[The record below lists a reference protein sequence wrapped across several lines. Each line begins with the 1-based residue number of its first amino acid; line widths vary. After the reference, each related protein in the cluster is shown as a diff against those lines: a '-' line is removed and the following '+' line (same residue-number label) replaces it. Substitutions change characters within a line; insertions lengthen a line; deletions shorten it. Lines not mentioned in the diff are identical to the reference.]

1 MKRIRKAIPFDA
13 ENSLKG
19 RKLFQQLDG
28 MSKRRGRFIWVFI
41 GESIYFIVSLA
52 ADYKEPVYMASVAAM
67 AVMLLMLL
75 YMISFTTIEGEDWR
89 PVYRKIKYFPID
101 RKKYL
106 LAKVW
111 PAALIVIFQTGV
123 LWLSFLC
130 RFLMNQTV
138 DTGAMF
144 FVTLCMIAGGICYF
158 AGFLVIFVLGAREG
172 HGFDLLKP
180 AIMLFIAVIGVINVI

>member
-1 MKRIRKAIPFDA
+1 MKRNRKVIPFDA

-19 RKLFQQLDG
+19 RKLFWQLDG
-28 MSKRRGRFIWVFI
+28 MSKRRGRLIWVFI

-52 ADYKEPVYMASVAAM
+52 ADYKEPVYMTSVAAM
-67 AVMLLMLL
+67 AVMLVMLL

-130 RFLMNQTV
+130 RFLMNRAV
-138 DTGAMF
+138 DIDTAI
-144 FVTLCMIAGGICYF
+144 FVTLYMAASGICYF
-158 AGFLVIFVLGAREG
+158 VGFLVLFVLGAREG
-172 HGFDLLKP
+172 HGFDILKS